1 MTHST
6 KKGYSIHTADDTLY
20 MPTYF
25 VPNPENRLRPL
36 EMTHL
41 HPVLRIARR
50 ALVDRDNFVKHAQNA
65 V

>member
-1 MTHST
+1 MEDSICTST
-6 KKGYSIHTADDTLY
+6 GERFIQQSITLCQPILS
-20 MPTYF
+20 PT
-25 VPNPENRLRPL
+25 ENRLRPL
-36 EMTHL
+36 ETTHL